1 MVLVEPSSVCERA
14 YRLCRLNETR
24 RSPGSRYG
32 NETEQA
38 PIYTSL
44 VIPTLEPIDW
54 HNFLERP
61 RLPQPTPLTIE
72 DLRQARIFVTGAG
85 GSIGSALALRLAA
98 IGAKRLV
105 LLESSESAL
114 FALQS
119 ELAQAVP
126 MKPLQCVLGS
136 ILDADLLADI
146 WVNDAPSI
154 VFHTAAFKHVPL
166 LEEQPLAAVENNVFG
181 TRALVSVAAEHGTRV
196 VLLST
201 DKAVE
206 PASIMGATKRVAE
219 SIVLEASGTVLR
231 LGNVLASSHSVA
243 ESFARQIATGGP
255 LKVTDPA
262 ARRYFL
268 TIEEAVDLLIAA
280 AAEPNRPVLLAP
292 DLQRPQFITDL
303 ASFMLGE
310 LAPEREI
317 AIVFTE
323 PRSGDKEVEKLWSS
337 DEKATPALAQG
348 LFSIDSPFKS
358 GAELDCEL
366 AVLKQATRAR
376 DLCAAVACLC
386 SLVPNFTPSA
396 ALSALAQQNAL
407 RAAR

>member
-1 MVLVEPSSVCERA
+1 MIENL
-14 YRLCRLNETR
+14 R
-24 RSPGSRYG
+24 R
-32 NETEQA
+32 
-38 PIYTSL
+38 
-44 VIPTLEPIDW
+44 
-54 HNFLERP
+54 
-61 RLPQPTPLTIE
+61 
-72 DLRQARIFVTGAG
+72 ARILVTGSG

-119 ELAQAVP
+119 ALEESARSQFP
-126 MKPLQCVLGS
+126 KFVLGS
-136 ILDADLLADI
+136 VLDVDLLREVFA
-146 WVNDAPSI
+146 NDAPGI
-154 VFHTAAFKHVPL
+154 VFHAAAFKHVPL

-181 TRALVSVAAEHGTRV
+181 TKALVSIAAKHGARV

-201 DKAVE
+201 DKAVG
-206 PASIMGATKRVAE
+206 PASVMGATKRVAE
-219 SIVLEASGTVLR
+219 FIVLEASGTVLR

-268 TIEEAVDLLIAA
+268 TIEEAADLLIAA

-303 ASFMLGE
+303 ASFMLGK

-323 PRSGDKEVEKLWSS
+323 PRSGDKELEKLWSS
-337 DEKATPALAQG
+337 DEKATPALAPG

-366 AVLKQATRAR
+366 AVLKQAARAR
-376 DLCAAVACLC
+376 DLYAAIACVR